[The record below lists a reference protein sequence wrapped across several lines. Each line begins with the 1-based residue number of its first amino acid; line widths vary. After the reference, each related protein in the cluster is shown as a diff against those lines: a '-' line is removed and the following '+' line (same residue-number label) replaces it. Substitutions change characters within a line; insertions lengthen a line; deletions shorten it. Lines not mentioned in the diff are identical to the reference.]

1 MLIVFIGFE
10 GGPPPPNFRNGLP
23 HASSGVPQPPACG
36 YRRADG
42 RLPPRWA
49 RLPLFPLCPTELA
62 TRTRRANMAWHK
74 RRQVFLISP
83 PTCRSRTE
91 LRRLNVSCPVTGVIY
106 HAALGGG
113 GVSLFSSRARL
124 GCSCPSP
131 QNKTSQR
138 KKQRKTGA
146 VCDGP
151 ALVWLGC
158 PSGKRK
164 GYFSRVHRD
173 LQTRSSNSCGFALR
187 DRVSECVCGEN
198 APW

>member
-113 GVSLFSSRARL
+113 GCPCFRPEHGLVVPAR
-124 GCSCPSP
+124 
-131 QNKTSQR
+131 R
-138 KKQRKTGA
+138 RKTKRASGRNKEKP
-146 VCDGP
+146 VPCVT
-151 ALVWLGC
+151 ALHWFG
-158 PSGKRK
+158 SGVPVGK
-164 GYFSRVHRD
+164 GRGTS
-173 LQTRSSNSCGFALR
+173 A
-187 DRVSECVCGEN
+187 ECTETCRLAAAILVDS
-198 APW
+198 P